1 MIFVLRMPSIVIE
14 GATARIEAIYVKAG
28 DTLVRGARL
37 FDFSL
42 DLGERYAQLCPP
54 ITYHRA
60 VAHEDGR
67 LLSFAAEPGSVFEAN
82 AELGLSASPT
92 AETDQ
97 TPPSRAFRI
106 VVAGIVWHEQMWSA
120 GALA

>member
-1 MIFVLRMPSIVIE
+1 MTYVLLMPSIVIE
-14 GATARIEAIYVKAG
+14 GATARIEAVHVGPG
-28 DTLVRGARL
+28 DSLARGARL

-60 VAHEDGR
+60 VAHEEGR
-67 LLSFAAEPGSVFEAN
+67 LLRFAAEPGAIFEAN
-82 AELGLSASPT
+82 SELGLIGSLT
-92 AETDQ
+92 AEAGGA
-97 TPPSRAFRI
+97 PPSRAFRV